1 MSSSGWLNLQDGDI
15 RGFLLTLASST
26 ACVLGSL
33 VICTDVIW
41 GYFFPGTFNLKNN
54 QPFLICSLALS
65 SGVLIYTAMAK
76 LMPESLE
83 YFLESDL
90 VAGSSRKAEAYL
102 ITSYMIG
109 IVTCA
114 GINAIVLACT
124 RRSVVQCAHG
134 ESEAHFEHS
143 LNHGH
148 DHPAVLQPTSTSQ
161 IVESETV
168 KPIDSQISAHS
179 FRRSFDI
186 ESGQLS
192 ANEETPLL
200 ASHQACSTNDKPHNP
215 HHIGSLRQSDLFSI
229 GLQTAIAISVHK
241 IPEGFLM
248 FSTSRTNPDLGFSV
262 FVALAIHNVCE
273 GFTIAFPLFMALGSR
288 TIAVLAAFILGG
300 LSQPFGALL
309 AWASF
314 QTGLIP
320 GGSASEEEDGASP
333 LVFGFI
339 VSFTAGFLSI
349 IGFQMYGAAVSLGG
363 KPNTTLAW
371 VFIGIAVIGLGS
383 CLTAH

>member
-1 MSSSGWLNLQDGDI
+1 MSSSEFNLQDGDI
-15 RGFLLTLASST
+15 RGFILTLASSI
-26 ACVLGSL
+26 ACILGSL
-33 VICTDVIW
+33 VICADVLLRLL
-41 GYFFPGTFNLKNN
+41 FPGSKFNLKNN
-54 QPFLICSLALS
+54 QTFLICSLSLS
-65 SGVLIYTAMAK
+65 SGVLVYTSMFK

-83 YFLESDL
+83 YFLEADL
-90 VAGSSRKAEAYL
+90 VVGSSRKAQAFL

-114 GINAIVLACT
+114 GINTIVHAFT
-124 RRSVVQCAHG
+124 SRSVVQCAHG

-143 LNHGH
+143 LDHGH
-148 DHPAVLQPTSTSQ
+148 NHPELQPTSTSQ
-161 IVESETV
+161 VVENDPS
-168 KPIDSQISAHS
+168 KPTDGQISAS
-179 FRRSFDI
+179 KKWRQPLDI
-186 ESGQLS
+186 ESGQLTV
-192 ANEETPLL
+192 NEETPLL
-200 ASHQACSTNDKPHNP
+200 VSHQACSADDKPHTH
-215 HHIGSLRQSDLFSI
+215 HHISSSRQSDLFSI

-248 FSTSRTNPDLGFSV
+248 FSTSRTNPELGFSV
-262 FVALAIHNVCE
+262 FVALAIHNISE
-273 GFTIAFPLFMALGSR
+273 GFTIAFPLFMALESR
-288 TIAVLAAFILGG
+288 TIAILAAFMLGG

-309 AWASF
+309 AWALF

-320 GGSASEEEDGASP
+320 GGSPTEGEGASP

-349 IGFQMYGAAVSLGG
+349 IGFQMYGTAVSFGG